1 MSTPSS
7 SEKLRQKLNLK
18 RYLDE
23 LAALIGRPVH
33 ADELGSLEQTASMR
47 EAAQKFRAQA
57 AQVCEIPFSER
68 RSARFKGFVHRLQ
81 DANPSSV
88 YVWTPRT
95 ISCGTFLVA
104 SLAVVRFDFDFAVND
119 EGILTF
125 LTGDLEDSLLLDFS
139 TSPMGEQVMK
149 VETQGANWARVVY

>member
-1 MSTPSS
+1 MSTLSL

-23 LAALIGRPVH
+23 LTALIGRPVH
-33 ADELGSLEQTASMR
+33 ADELGSLEQAASMR

-68 RSARFKGFVHRLQ
+68 CSARFKGFVHRLQ
-81 DANPSSV
+81 EANPSSV
-88 YVWTPRT
+88 YIWTPRT
-95 ISCGTFLVA
+95 INCGTLIVA
-104 SLAVVRFDFDFAVND
+104 SLPVVRFDFDFEIND

-139 TSPMGEQVMK
+139 VSPIGEQVMR
-149 VETQGANWARVVY
+149 VETQGANWARVLF